1 MILAIV
7 LSVAFSIICKRDNL
21 VEGLENQEDLK
32 EEGEDDLEKDLEE
45 DVAEVIEDVKEVIE
59 DKDVKGKNHLDTL
72 DDASSSS
79 EPFSDNFIDY
89 NQTMRN
95 NLKKIDTKNIEK
107 MTNETRDLLKTQQE
121 LMETM
126 KQMAPLLKQGM
137 NMVDMFKKKEK

>member
-1 MILAIV
+1 MILSIV

-21 VEGLENQEDLK
+21 VEGLENQEDL
-32 EEGEDDLEKDLEE
+32 EDDLEKDLEE

-59 DKDVKGKNHLDTL
+59 DKDVKGKNNLDTL
-72 DDASSSS
+72 DDNSG